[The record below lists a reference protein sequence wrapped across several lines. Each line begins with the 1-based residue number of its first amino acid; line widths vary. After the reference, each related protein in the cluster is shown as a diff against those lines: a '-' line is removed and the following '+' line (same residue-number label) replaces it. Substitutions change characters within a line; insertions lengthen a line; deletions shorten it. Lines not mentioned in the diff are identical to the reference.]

1 MIRGFCRIV
10 ICCTH
15 FQSPTY
21 HHLSN
26 YVLHQNFKFQPFYF
40 YQQILLCTSMLQHFL
55 LVPLHFFLYWQ
66 IDYFHTLINQSV
78 LILVSIHSHNF
89 YHYTNKSY
97 LMHSLDK
104 KNFSIQKC
112 AKLGQIN
119 LLCCFDHLIN
129 VYDRFILV
137 SDALNQPT
145 KVLFL
150 PSCDPQPNFIQ
161 SVAPFN

>member
-1 MIRGFCRIV
+1 MIRGFYRIV

-15 FQSPTY
+15 FQSTTC
-21 HHLSN
+21 HHLNN
-26 YVLHQNFKFQPFYF
+26 YVLHQNFIFHPFYC
-40 YQQILLCTSMLQHFL
+40 YQQILLCTSILQHFL

-66 IDYFHTLINQSV
+66 IDYFHTLNNQSV
-78 LILVSIHSHNF
+78 LILVSIHSHKL

-119 LLCCFDHLIN
+119 LLCYFDHLIN
-129 VYDRFILV
+129 FYDRFFLV
-137 SDALNQPT
+137 SNFLSQPT
-145 KVLFL
+145 KVLYQL
-150 PSCDPQPNFIQ
+150 NCVPQPNFIQ
-161 SVAPFN
+161 SVAHFN